1 MKKETIFQAF
11 LTKLVFWNLWSYWG
25 HHWDLWGWSER
36 WFSSSLT
43 KIPHNV
49 GFLPGWIQHCE
60 EFFKNISSPALWG
73 ILKYTTS
80 KNWEKIGGGVKK
92 VGFFHEWI
100 QHCENFPKT
109 FQILQYEEFQNEK
122 RDRFSSIPHKVGFLK
137 SLKLLMTPLRSLT
150 LMPMMI

>member
-1 MKKETIFQAF
+1 MKNFLKLFKSCIVRNFKVKKETIFQAF

-60 EFFKNISSPALWG
+60 EFFKNFSIPPGKNPTLWG
-73 ILKYTTS
+73 IFHLTPPPTI
-80 KNWEKIGGGVKK
+80 EKMLEVVSIKM
-92 VGFFHEWI
+92 F
-100 QHCENFPKT
+100 QHW
-109 FQILQYEEFQNEK
+109 EEFFKN
-122 RDRFSSIPHKVGFLK
+122 FSNPALRGILKWKV
-137 SLKLLMTPLRSLT
+137 RSFFKYSSQS
-150 LMPMMI
+150 